1 MLRKCYK
8 LDTTNYLTQDVN
20 YGIIKVHQ
28 GGRDINYIYTPSRRK
43 GAGKLH

>member
-1 MLRKCYK
+1 MIKCYHFNALK

-28 GGRDINYIYTPSRRK
+28 GGRGINYTYTPS
-43 GAGKLH
+43 